1 MLKYTDDPV
10 ADFHAYDDEQQKWLD
25 SLPVCAECGQP
36 IQDDYCYEIDG
47 EIICEECLNDNY
59 RHFTND
65 LIEE

>member
-1 MLKYTDDPV
+1 L
-10 ADFHAYDDEQQKWLD
+10 ADFDRYDTKEIERLSK
-25 SLPVCAECGQP
+25 LPTCAECGEP

>member
-36 IQDDYCYEIDG
+36 ITDEECYEIND
-47 EIICEECLNDNY
+47 EIICPECLKDNY
-59 RHFTND
+59 RRWTED
-65 LIEE
+65 VL